1 MQSTV
6 RMAVP
11 LWLDRASERHR
22 RRYPSLKGHLD
33 VDVVVVGGGIVG
45 AAVAAT
51 FSRAGVRV
59 ALVEAEL
66 VGHGSTA
73 ASSALL
79 MQEPDEHLTAL
90 TTRYGATAANRIWE
104 LSRAAMRDFVRT
116 LRRLDI
122 ACDLVEGDSVY

>member
-1 MQSTV
+1 MQSTLL
-6 RMAVP
+6 MAVP
-11 LWLDRASERHR
+11 LWLDRAPERNR
-22 RRYPSLKGHLD
+22 RRYPSLKGRID
-33 VDVVVVGGGIVG
+33 VDAVVIGGGIVG

-79 MQEPDEHLTAL
+79 MQEPDEGLVAL
-90 TTRYGATAANRIWE
+90 TTRYGAEAASRIW
-104 LSRAAMRDFVRT
+104 
-116 LRRLDI
+116 
-122 ACDLVEGDSVY
+122 